1 MSILQNK
8 SQDVVKNSSTSNEA
22 FVETRE
28 YTGNT
33 FYYGQ
38 SKRNPNSLSVIVV
51 DRVISPMEFNTTAIP
66 GLSIATGGGNSGGI
80 FALWTPLTNIDDDGK
95 SLGTDEDGKPIQK
108 AVFRFP
114 KQKSI
119 FLKHME
125 RGTDVGKMFNITIDM
140 NDPLMDEDGQP
151 GGMYWAVKK

>member
-38 SKRNPNSLSVIVV
+38 SKTNPNSLSVIVV

-66 GLSIATGGGNSGGI
+66 GLSIATGGGKSGGI

-95 SLGTDEDGKPIQK
+95 SLGVDEDGKPIRK

-140 NDPLMDEDGQP
+140 NDPLLDDDGQA
-151 GGMYWAVKK
+151 GGMYWAVQK

>member
-1 MSILQNK
+1 MFSQFLNKTARKIQEDILNYVHENVQQMNK
-8 SQDVVKNSSTSNEA
+8 FLLEL
-22 FVETRE
+22 
-28 YTGNT
+28 
-33 FYYGQ
+33 
-38 SKRNPNSLSVIVV
+38 P
-51 DRVISPMEFNTTAIP
+51 
-66 GLSIATGGGNSGGI
+66 TGGGKSGGI

-95 SLGTDEDGKPIQK
+95 SLGVDEDGKPIRK

-140 NDPLMDEDGQP
+140 NDPLLDDDGQA
-151 GGMYWAVKK
+151 GGMYWAVQK